1 MSHQSRGGIERKGPK
16 SSDFHR
22 INIGNRGQ
30 FLGSPTRGSHHGAH
44 PPCDKFFPVIGRRE
58 VAGVVEKVS
67 GKDDACDSDASGME
81 CKAGCISVADC
92 VGVDDC
98 IGVGKRGCD
107 YNVSIRC

>member
-16 SSDFHR
+16 SSDFHL

-30 FLGSPTRGSHHGAH
+30 FLGIPTRGDHGAH
-44 PPCDKFFPVIGRRE
+44 PLCDKFFPVIGRRE
-58 VAGVVEKVS
+58 VEKVS
-67 GKDDACDSDASGME
+67 GKDDACYSDASGME
-81 CKAGCISVADC
+81 CKAGRIGVADC

-107 YNVSIRC
+107 GPMVMYQ